1 MTFSRRFGG
10 LVSHL
15 HQKKILSVY
24 LETRKKFGRWFPCIN
39 VLVVVS
45 EYVGRIF
52 GFIGGH
58 HQVVRSSSQ
67 LSEVHSVAF
76 SHCLQFHFQKWWNFR
91 YSVSTSY
98 CSHFLSF
105 EQSAQNWEIL
115 SEKFWRFRIRDSWSY
130 LMSRSHDLKYYW

>member
-1 MTFSRRFGG
+1 MASASRRFGG

-58 HQVVRSSSQ
+58 HQVVRSSQ

-76 SHCLQFHFQKWWNFR
+76 SHFYNAIFKNNENFDILFQCEFLPKITPLTCSSDSFTNLEFWIYEFVHEIF
-91 YSVSTSY
+91 VS
-98 CSHFLSF
+98 
-105 EQSAQNWEIL
+105 IL
-115 SEKFWRFRIRDSWSY
+115 
-130 LMSRSHDLKYYW
+130 L